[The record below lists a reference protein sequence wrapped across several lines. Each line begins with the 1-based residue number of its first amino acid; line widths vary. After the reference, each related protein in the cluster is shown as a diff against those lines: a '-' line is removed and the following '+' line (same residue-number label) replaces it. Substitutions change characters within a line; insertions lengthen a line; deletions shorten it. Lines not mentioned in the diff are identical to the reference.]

1 MENIKTVEQVRK
13 YFEDNLLVVC
23 QPDTSEEE
31 KSSALKKITLAEMEH
46 LYQIVFGIPL
56 ANRCKKIDVVY
67 KLRDFFEDEKR
78 TADLTKNLC

>member
-31 KSSALKKITLAEMEH
+31 KSSGTFISNCFWNSISK
-46 LYQIVFGIPL
+46 
-56 ANRCKKIDVVY
+56 
-67 KLRDFFEDEKR
+67 
-78 TADLTKNLC
+78 